1 MEGGGEERRR
11 LEEIGPLVGL
21 AVAVCIPNTAVDH
34 LVHHLG
40 ATRKRAGRETDS
52 EILLSC
58 TTRWNLTS

>member
-11 LEEIGPLVGL
+11 SEEIGPLVGL

-40 ATRKRAGRETDS
+40 ATRKRAGLIQFPARF
-52 EILLSC
+52 
-58 TTRWNLTS
+58 